1 MDFAAYL
8 PLARPLDWL
17 KNAFVPLGLLFAE
30 AWDRGALIV
39 DVTLVTVAFCLAAS
53 AVYAFNDVSDADTD
67 RRHKLKRQRPVASVP
82 SPAQPAPRQ
91 ALAFAFVPA
100 LAALAIAAAVR
111 PEALAIIGCY
121 LILNLF
127 YSRLLRRIAF
137 IDVATIA
144 AGFMLRVLAGT
155 VGVGIPSSG
164 WLLATSLAL
173 TLFLGFAKRR
183 AESVSRDSGGS
194 VRPSL
199 AAYNPRLLDAL
210 TLLCAVLTGL
220 LYTGFTLD
228 RRSIEGHAAP
238 LLWLT
243 ALPALGMLARYA
255 WLVFN
260 REQGENPVR
269 DLLEDPPIL
278 FLGFLWLAITVLVIG
293 GFF

>member
-1 MDFAAYL
+1 MDVAAYL
-8 PLARPLDWL
+8 RLARPVDWL

-30 AWDRGALIV
+30 AWHRTALIV
-39 DVTLVTVAFCLAAS
+39 DVALVTMAFCLAAS
-53 AVYAFNDVSDADTD
+53 AVYAFNDVSDADAD
-67 RRHKLKRQRPVASVP
+67 RKHKLKRQRPVASGAV
-82 SPAQPAPRQ
+82 SPRQ
-91 ALAFAFVPA
+91 ALAFAFA
-100 LAALAIAAAVR
+100 LALASLAIAATVR
-111 PEALAIIGCY
+111 PEALAIIGGY
-121 LILNLF
+121 LILNIF

-137 IDVATIA
+137 VDVATIA

-155 VGVGIPSSG
+155 VGVGIPPSG

-183 AESVSRDSGGS
+183 AESVSRDARG
-194 VRPSL
+194 VTRPAL
-199 AAYNPRLLDAL
+199 IGYHPRLLDAL
-210 TLLCAVLTGL
+210 TLICAVLAGL

-278 FLGFLWLAITVLVIG
+278 FLGFLWLAITILVIG
-293 GFF
+293 GFI

>member
-1 MDFAAYL
+1 MNLPAYL
-8 PLARPLDWL
+8 RLARPLDWL
-17 KNAFVPLGLLFAE
+17 KNGFVPLGLLFAE
-30 AWDRGALIV
+30 AWTNKALVI
-39 DVTLVTVAFCLAAS
+39 DVALVTIAFCLAAS
-53 AVYAFNDVSDADTD
+53 AVYAFNDVSDADAD
-67 RRHKLKRQRPVASVP
+67 RKHKFKRQRPVANGEI
-82 SPAQPAPRQ
+82 AAWKG
-91 ALAFAFVPA
+91 LAFAIV
-100 LAALAIAAAVR
+100 LAVIAMMIAASVR
-111 PEALAIIGCY
+111 PEALAIVGGY
-121 LILNLF
+121 MLLNIF

-137 IDVATIA
+137 VDVLTIA

-155 VGVGIPSSG
+155 IGVGIPPSG

-183 AESVSRDSGGS
+183 AEIVARGVGEPI
-194 VRPSL
+194 RPAL
-199 AAYNPRLLDAL
+199 ADYSPRLLDAL
-210 TLLCAVLTGL
+210 TLACAILAGI

-269 DLLEDPPIL
+269 DLLEDPAIL
-278 FLGFLWLAITVLVIG
+278 FLGLLWLALTIVVIG
-293 GFF
+293 GFL

>member
-1 MDFAAYL
+1 MEVPAL
-8 PLARPLDWL
+8 LRLARPLDWL
-17 KNAFVPLGLLFAE
+17 KNGFVLLGLLFAE
-30 AWDRGALIV
+30 AWHSGALVINV
-39 DVTLVTVAFCLAAS
+39 ALATVAFCLAAS
-53 AVYAFNDVSDADTD
+53 AVYAFNDVNDADAD
-67 RRHKLKRQRPVASVP
+67 RRHKFKRQRPVASGAV
-82 SPAQPAPRQ
+82 SPRQ
-91 ALAFAFVPA
+91 ALVFACA
-100 LAALAIAAAVR
+100 LALASLLIAATVR
-111 PEALAIIGCY
+111 PEALAIIGLY
-121 LILNLF
+121 LILNVF

-137 IDVATIA
+137 VDVATIA

-155 VGVGIPSSG
+155 VGVGIPPSG

-183 AESVSRDSGGS
+183 AESVSRDTGGS
-194 VRPSL
+194 IRPSL

-210 TLLCAVLTGL
+210 TLLCAVLAGL

-269 DLLEDPPIL
+269 DLLEDPTIL
-278 FLGFLWLAITVLVIG
+278 ALGLLWLAITVLVLG
-293 GFF
+293 GFV